1 MTNKNVKLN
10 DNGTAT
16 ITLSRE
22 AVFAGVK
29 VKTLTMREPT
39 IGDQL
44 VVDVEDASGAG
55 VDVPRFLLS
64 RVSNLLDLRYRI
76 PALPFGMKLTG
87 VRPTPG
93 GVVVDVL
100 GTDTVLNR

>member
-1 MTNKNVKLN
+1 MTNKNVTLN
-10 DNGTAT
+10 ADGDAV

-44 VVDVEDASGAG
+44 TVEHHAKASDMEINLFANLM
-55 VDVPRFLLS
+55 DQAPDDIKRLPMRDYQ
-64 RVSNLLDLRYRI
+64 RVQ
-76 PALPFGMKLTG
+76 AAFGLF
-87 VRPTPG
+87 
-93 GVVVDVL
+93 
-100 GTDTVLNR
+100 TD

>member
-1 MTNKNVKLN
+1 MKNPNVTLN

-44 VVDVEDASGAG
+44 VVEHHTKASDMEINLFANLM
-55 VDVPRFLLS
+55 DQAPDDIKKLPLRDYQ
-64 RVSNLLDLRYRI
+64 RVQ
-76 PALPFGMKLTG
+76 AAFGLF
-87 VRPTPG
+87 
-93 GVVVDVL
+93 
-100 GTDTVLNR
+100 TD